1 MLAAGR
7 GVLQLLGKQHAPL
20 FHLLG
25 KTSGRDVDKFKAL
38 MDHTITTTT
47 STTTTT
53 TTTTTTIQWR
63 GYTILEDCCGAME
76 LVIVPG
82 IGGPIECGDHD
93 VVICDVT
100 ATYTT
105 DTGDILYTDHLRN
118 LGYMASI

>member
-1 MLAAGR
+1 MLATGR

-38 MDHTITTTT
+38 MNH
-47 STTTTT
+47 TTTTT
-53 TTTTTTIQWR
+53 TTTTTTIQWK
-63 GYTILEDCCGAME
+63 GHTILEDCCGAME

-100 ATYTT
+100 ATYAT
-105 DTGDILYTDHLRN
+105 DTVGILYTDHLRN